1 MMRSVLTLAALLSG
15 ACTALPAATRE
26 APDST
31 GAALTVLTDPESS
44 LVRVADSLEA
54 RAPARFLL
62 PASGSYDVTARGV
75 PADRWDAPSARA
87 RVLLLRGRE
96 DTLRMTLE
104 SPSLALRADGPSQ
117 AEALGMSG
125 AVVSEVHSP
134 DPPPLHLYV
143 TGGVIVVAGA
153 VSAVTK
159 IAADDA
165 YSAFLL
171 SGDGSQLDRT
181 RRLDR
186 TAAVSLVIT
195 QISFALFTYF
205 LLAD

>member
-1 MMRSVLTLAALLSG
+1 MIRPLLILAALLSA

-26 APDST
+26 ALDST
-31 GAALTVLTDPESS
+31 RAVLTVLTDPESS

-54 RAPARFLL
+54 RAPARFVL
-62 PASGSYDVTARGV
+62 PAPGSYDVTARGV

-87 RVLLLRGRE
+87 RVLLLPGRE
-96 DTLRMTLE
+96 DTLRMAPAP
-104 SPSLALRADGPSQ
+104 PSVALRADGFSP

-125 AVVSEVHSP
+125 AVVSQEHPP

-165 YSAFLL
+165 YAAYLL

-205 LLAD
+205 LLSD